1 MRSANDVAVVVAEAL
16 GNTESGFARM
26 MTQRANELGM
36 TSTVFRNASGLPD
49 NAQVTTARDMA
60 TLSIRVMQDFPQY
73 YHYFSTQSFTYRG
86 TTHTSHNRLLRNY
99 AGADGLK
106 TGFIRASGFN
116 VATSAIRND
125 RRIVSVV
132 MGGFTAA
139 SRDTHMA
146 DLLDRG
152 FARLSMLQRGDWIAQ
167 ADVLGD
173 RMDLPES
180 PSASAQQLAAA
191 PEAVEPASSGERQF
205 SFQSE
210 MGVEMGSA
218 DDPIRALIAQA
229 DTPRT
234 TYQADMP
241 RASSGGNWAVQVGAF
256 NDPDQARHLAT
267 RAADQLSDFMR
278 DVRVSVAESEGERRV
293 FRARLVDL
301 QESDAHSACNSLR
314 AQGMDCMV
322 VAHYWRLPPR
332 SLHLRSHISVPTSP
346 RSCGAMSLGTR
357 SDKHRGR
364 IECLPGRAH
373 LLVTEDDAAVADTLD
388 QHRVVAHQHYAA
400 AAFAGQLHQQR
411 QGPALGDGVEARGRL
426 VGEQKARLQQ
436 QHPQDGEALQLAAGD
451 LAGAALQQMLVEPKA
466 RHQRGDGAAI
476 QAVAAHQVV
485 EQA

>member
-1 MRSANDVAVVVAEAL
+1 MRSYNRHSFGVAVFLLLCIQLLTISSAQANPRYAAIVIDVESGDVLHSANADATRYPASLTKVMTLYMLFEALENGSMHLSQPMTVSSHAASMPASKLWLTAGSTISVEDAIKALVVRSANDVAVVVAEAL
-16 GNTESGFARM
+16 GGSESGFARM
-26 MTQRANELGM
+26 MTQRAHELGM
-36 TSTVFRNASGLPD
+36 PDTVFRNASGLPD
-49 NAQVTTARDMA
+49 NGQITTARDMA

-116 VATSAIRND
+116 VATSAMRND

-173 RMDLPES
+173 SMELPES
-180 PSASAQQLAAA
+180 PPASDLQLAAA
-191 PEAVEPASSGERQF
+191 PDAAGQPVGDERRL

-229 DTPRT
+229 ETP
-234 TYQADMP
+234 Q
-241 RASSGGNWAVQVGAF
+241 SSGGNWAVQVGAF

-267 RAADQLSDFMR
+267 RAADQLASLMR
-278 DVRVSVAESEGERRV
+278 DVRVSVAEADGAQRV

-301 QESDAHSACNSLR
+301 KESDAHSACNNLR

-322 VAHYWRLPPR
+322 VAHY
-332 SLHLRSHISVPTSP
+332 
-346 RSCGAMSLGTR
+346 
-357 SDKHRGR
+357 
-364 IECLPGRAH
+364 
-373 LLVTEDDAAVADTLD
+373 
-388 QHRVVAHQHYAA
+388 
-400 AAFAGQLHQQR
+400 
-411 QGPALGDGVEARGRL
+411 
-426 VGEQKARLQQ
+426 
-436 QHPQDGEALQLAAGD
+436 
-451 LAGAALQQMLVEPKA
+451 
-466 RHQRGDGAAI
+466 
-476 QAVAAHQVV
+476 
-485 EQA
+485 

>member
-1 MRSANDVAVVVAEAL
+1 MFVMRSYNRPYLGVAIFFFLFLQLLTIGSAQANPRYAAIVIDVESGDVLHQANADATRYPASLTKMMTLYMLFEALENGTMRLNQPLPVSAHAASMPASKLWLAAGSTITVEEAIKALVVRSANDVAVVVAEAL

-234 TYQADMP
+234 TYQTDMP

-322 VAHYWRLPPR
+322 VAHY
-332 SLHLRSHISVPTSP
+332 
-346 RSCGAMSLGTR
+346 
-357 SDKHRGR
+357 
-364 IECLPGRAH
+364 
-373 LLVTEDDAAVADTLD
+373 
-388 QHRVVAHQHYAA
+388 
-400 AAFAGQLHQQR
+400 
-411 QGPALGDGVEARGRL
+411 
-426 VGEQKARLQQ
+426 
-436 QHPQDGEALQLAAGD
+436 
-451 LAGAALQQMLVEPKA
+451 
-466 RHQRGDGAAI
+466 
-476 QAVAAHQVV
+476 
-485 EQA
+485 

>member
-1 MRSANDVAVVVAEAL
+1 MFVMHSYNRHYLGVAIFFILCFQLLTVSTAQANPRYAAIVIDVESGDVLHAANADASRYPASLTKMMTLYMLFEALENGSVRLDQPLSVSSHAASMPASKLWLAAGSSITAEEAIKALVVRSANDVAVVVAEAL
-16 GNTESGFARM
+16 GGTESSFARM

-36 TSTVFRNASGLPD
+36 ADTVFRNASGLPD

-116 VATSAIRND
+116 VATSAVRDN

-152 FARLSMLQRGDWIAQ
+152 FARLSMLQRGDWIAR

-173 RMDLPES
+173 RMELPDS
-180 PSASAQQLAAA
+180 SSASAQQLAAA
-191 PEAVEPASSGERQF
+191 PEPQPQPASSESERRY

-229 DTPRT
+229 DAP
-234 TYQADMP
+234 QQ
-241 RASSGGNWAVQVGAF
+241 RAGGNWAVQVGAF
-256 NDPDQARHLAT
+256 NDPDQARYLAS
-267 RAADQLSDFMR
+267 RAADQLASLLSE
-278 DVRVSVAESEGERRV
+278 VRVSVAESGGEQRV

-322 VAHYWRLPPR
+322 VAHY
-332 SLHLRSHISVPTSP
+332 
-346 RSCGAMSLGTR
+346 
-357 SDKHRGR
+357 
-364 IECLPGRAH
+364 
-373 LLVTEDDAAVADTLD
+373 
-388 QHRVVAHQHYAA
+388 
-400 AAFAGQLHQQR
+400 
-411 QGPALGDGVEARGRL
+411 
-426 VGEQKARLQQ
+426 
-436 QHPQDGEALQLAAGD
+436 
-451 LAGAALQQMLVEPKA
+451 
-466 RHQRGDGAAI
+466 
-476 QAVAAHQVV
+476 
-485 EQA
+485 

>member
-1 MRSANDVAVVVAEAL
+1 MTIGTAQANPRYAAIVIDVESGDVLHAANADASRYPASLTKIMTLYLLFEALENGSVSIDQPLPVSSHAASMPASKLWLSAGSSITVEEAIQALVVRSANDVAVVVAEAL
-16 GNTESGFARM
+16 GGTESNFASM

-36 TSTVFRNASGLPD
+36 ADTMFRNASGLPD

-73 YHYFSTQSFTYRG
+73 YHYFSTQSFAYRG

-152 FARLSMLQRGDWIAQ
+152 FARLSMLQRGDWIAR

-173 RMDLPES
+173 RMELPES
-180 PSASAQQLAAA
+180 PPASAQQLAAA
-191 PEAVEPASSGERQF
+191 PEASDTVASTDTERRL

-210 MGVEMGSA
+210 MEIEMGSA
-218 DDPIRALIAQA
+218 DDPIRALIARA
-229 DTPRT
+229 DS
-234 TYQADMP
+234 P
-241 RASSGGNWAVQVGAF
+241 RAASDGGNWAVQVGAF
-256 NDPDQARHLAT
+256 NDADQARSLAT
-267 RAADQLSDFMR
+267 RAADQLASLLNE
-278 DVRVSVAESEGERRV
+278 VRVSVAESEGERRV

-301 QESDAHSACNSLR
+301 QESDAHSACDSLR

-322 VAHYWRLPPR
+322 VAHY
-332 SLHLRSHISVPTSP
+332 
-346 RSCGAMSLGTR
+346 
-357 SDKHRGR
+357 
-364 IECLPGRAH
+364 
-373 LLVTEDDAAVADTLD
+373 
-388 QHRVVAHQHYAA
+388 
-400 AAFAGQLHQQR
+400 
-411 QGPALGDGVEARGRL
+411 
-426 VGEQKARLQQ
+426 
-436 QHPQDGEALQLAAGD
+436 
-451 LAGAALQQMLVEPKA
+451 
-466 RHQRGDGAAI
+466 
-476 QAVAAHQVV
+476 
-485 EQA
+485 

>member
-1 MRSANDVAVVVAEAL
+1 MRSYNRPNFGVAVFFLLFIQLLVISSAQANPRYAAIVIDVESGDVLHAANPDATRYPASLTKMMTLYMLFEALENGTMRLNQPLPVSSHAASMPASKLWLAAGGSITVEEAIKALVVRSANDVAVVVAEAL
-16 GNTESGFARM
+16 GGTEASFGRM
-26 MTQRANELGM
+26 MTQRAHELGM
-36 TSTVFRNASGLPD
+36 PSTVFRNASGLPD

-86 TTHTSHNRLLRNY
+86 TTHTSHNRLVRNY

-116 VATSAIRND
+116 VATSAIRNN

-173 RMDLPES
+173 SMDLPAS
-180 PSASAQQLAAA
+180 PPASAQQLAAA
-191 PEAVEPASSGERQF
+191 PEAVAQPSVSESERRI

-234 TYQADMP
+234 STA
-241 RASSGGNWAVQVGAF
+241 RGNWAVQVGAF
-256 NDPDQARHLAT
+256 NNPDQARHLAT
-267 RAADQLSDFMR
+267 RAADQLANMMR
-278 DVRVSVAESEGERRV
+278 DVRVSVAESEGEQRI

-301 QESDAHSACNSLR
+301 QENDAHSACNSLR

-322 VAHYWRLPPR
+322 VAHY
-332 SLHLRSHISVPTSP
+332 
-346 RSCGAMSLGTR
+346 
-357 SDKHRGR
+357 
-364 IECLPGRAH
+364 
-373 LLVTEDDAAVADTLD
+373 
-388 QHRVVAHQHYAA
+388 
-400 AAFAGQLHQQR
+400 
-411 QGPALGDGVEARGRL
+411 
-426 VGEQKARLQQ
+426 
-436 QHPQDGEALQLAAGD
+436 
-451 LAGAALQQMLVEPKA
+451 
-466 RHQRGDGAAI
+466 
-476 QAVAAHQVV
+476 
-485 EQA
+485 

>member
-1 MRSANDVAVVVAEAL
+1 MRSYNRHYLGVAIFVFFCIQLLSIGTAQANPRYAAIVIDVESGDVLHAANADATRYPASLTKMMTLYMLFEALENGSMHMSQPLPVSSHAASMPASKLWLSAGSSITVEEAIKALVVRSANDVAVVVAEAL
-16 GNTESGFARM
+16 GGTEANFGRM

-36 TSTVFRNASGLPD
+36 PNTVFRNASGLPD

-86 TTHTSHNRLLRNY
+86 TTHTSHNRLVRNY

-116 VATSAIRND
+116 VATSAIRDN

-152 FARLSMLQRGDWIAQ
+152 FARLSMLQRGDWIAR

-173 RMDLPES
+173 RMELPES
-180 PSASAQQLAAA
+180 PPASAQQLAAA
-191 PEAVEPASSGERQF
+191 PQATSTPEVSGTEHRL

-210 MGVEMGSA
+210 MDIEMGSA

-229 DTPRT
+229 DS
-234 TYQADMP
+234 P
-241 RASSGGNWAVQVGAF
+241 RAPSGNWAVQVGAF

-267 RAADQLSDFMR
+267 RAADQLASLLNE
-278 DVRVSVAESEGERRV
+278 VRVSVAESDGERRV

-322 VAHYWRLPPR
+322 VAHY
-332 SLHLRSHISVPTSP
+332 
-346 RSCGAMSLGTR
+346 
-357 SDKHRGR
+357 
-364 IECLPGRAH
+364 
-373 LLVTEDDAAVADTLD
+373 
-388 QHRVVAHQHYAA
+388 
-400 AAFAGQLHQQR
+400 
-411 QGPALGDGVEARGRL
+411 
-426 VGEQKARLQQ
+426 
-436 QHPQDGEALQLAAGD
+436 
-451 LAGAALQQMLVEPKA
+451 
-466 RHQRGDGAAI
+466 
-476 QAVAAHQVV
+476 
-485 EQA
+485 